1 MLYEDRKGRNS
12 SKGKLR
18 VLGSV
23 FGSSD
28 TPEVFT
34 QLS

>member
-28 TPEVFT
+28 IPEVFT
-34 QLS
+34 HLS